1 MAAKTHSVQV
11 PVSSGEYK
19 KLRQDATQSGMTTR
33 ELAKHRL
40 MNGTAPSSAM
50 TAPPPSSST
59 SSTSSVPVIASLPER
74 GVTNVY
80 IENAT
85 LHLPNDARILA
96 QNVSGLE

>member
-40 MNGTAPSSAM
+40 MNGSPSSTPSTAM
-50 TAPPPSSST
+50 AVSPPSSGT
-59 SSTSSVPVIASLPER
+59 SSAPVITSLPER